1 MRLFAH
7 RTFVQA
13 ARLHYAQ
20 PHRGYHDA
28 GHLDELILLAHQHA
42 PDLDESEQLAILFHD
57 AVYVPGAARGEN
69 ERLSARL
76 MEATIATLEREQA
89 GTAVST
95 DDLARAARIVEATA
109 HAEQPPD
116 EAARVCDLDSWR
128 LASPWEEFQRH
139 ARGIHHEY
147 LHLSGSEDAFWTAR
161 HAFYRSMLAKLRIFA
176 TAGFRAR
183 FEAAARANMERALR
197 ER

>member
-7 RTFVQA
+7 RTFVHA

-20 PHRGYHDA
+20 PHRGYHNA
-28 GHLDELILLAHQHA
+28 GHLDELIVLARKHV
-42 PDLDESEQLAILFHD
+42 PDLDDAEQLAILFHD

-69 ERLSARL
+69 ERLSTRL
-76 MEATIATLEREQA
+76 MAATVAALEREQA
-89 GTAVST
+89 GIAVSAG
-95 DDLARAARIVEATA
+95 DLVRAARIMEATT
-109 HAEQPPD
+109 HAEPPPD
-116 EAARVCDLDSWR
+116 EAARVCDLDLWR

-139 ARGIHHEY
+139 SLGIRHEY

-161 HAFYRSMLAKLRIFA
+161 HAFYRSMLAKPRIFG
-176 TAGFRAR
+176 TADFRAR
-183 FEAAARANMERALR
+183 FEPAARANMERALR